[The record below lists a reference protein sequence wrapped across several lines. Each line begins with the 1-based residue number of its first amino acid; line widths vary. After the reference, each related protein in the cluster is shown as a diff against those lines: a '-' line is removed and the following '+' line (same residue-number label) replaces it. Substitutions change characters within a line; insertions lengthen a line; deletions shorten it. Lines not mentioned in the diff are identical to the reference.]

1 MYKLLS
7 ACDVHMT
14 RGTISLSLEQ
24 VAPTFFWDGSVCV
37 AIVNI
42 RVSCL
47 NVLTTDLT
55 HHSYVNTI

>member
-24 VAPTFFWDGSVCV
+24 VAHQHFSGMVVF
-37 AIVNI
+37 
-42 RVSCL
+42 
-47 NVLTTDLT
+47 VLQLLT
-55 HHSYVNTI
+55 LELVV